1 MDREQVEQIAHQAMS
16 RRKAHLHREKGFVY
30 RHGKRVAELS
40 LNLRRR
46 LFPGDGSL
54 DECLH
59 AGALFHDVTKGIEPH
74 AQTGALL
81 AESLLRQVCTPEE
94 LEIVLR
100 IIREHNRRGQAEAPF
115 YVKIV
120 QDADILDHFG
130 TQEIWL
136 NFMHQAYD
144 ESGPEESVAYWASED
159 YANYLAK
166 SRFELNYERSRKIFD
181 EKEVFRRQFAER
193 FALESLGGIGLE

>member
-1 MDREQVEQIAHQAMS
+1 MDREQVERIAYQAMS

-46 LFPGDGSL
+46 LFPEHSNL
-54 DECLH
+54 DDCLY

-81 AESLLRQVCTPEE
+81 TESLLREACTTEE
-94 LEIVLR
+94 LEIVLQ
-100 IIREHNRRGQAEAPF
+100 IIREHNSRGRDEAPF

-136 NFMHQAYD
+136 NFIHQAYN
-144 ESGPEESVAYWASED
+144 ESGPEESVAYWASEE
-159 YANYLAK
+159 YANYFAK
-166 SRFELNYERSRKIFD
+166 SRAELNYEESQAIFD
-181 EKEVFRRQFAER
+181 EKEAFRRQFAER
-193 FALESLGGIGLE
+193 FALESLCGIGLE